1 MSGNEGGMTRPPRD
15 ILLQE
20 YRPQSRLEVAE
31 HRVERARFPAVDA
44 HNHLGRWLS
53 DDGGWVVPDVE
64 AMIGLLDGLNVDAVV
79 NLDGGWGEELEAN
92 LDRYDRSYPGRFA
105 TFCRVDWREAERPGF
120 TDRLVGSLE
129 DSASAGA
136 RGLKVW
142 KDLGL
147 RVRDHGGSLILPDD
161 DRLGPLWDAAGGL
174 GLPVLIHTADPV
186 AFFHPLDHRNE
197 RLEELLENPDWS
209 FHGPQFP
216 TFGRLMEALE
226 RIVENHPM
234 TTFIGAHVGC
244 YAESLLW
251 VRRMLDAYPNFHVDI
266 SARIA
271 ELGRQPRAARDLMLA
286 HVDRVLFGTDVF
298 PPDPEHVRVY
308 FRFLETSDEYF
319 PYSPAEIGTQG
330 RWNIYGLGLPGDV
343 LRNVYSG
350 NARRL
355 IPGIIGGGGT
365 EREGRA

>member
-1 MSGNEGGMTRPPRD
+1 VE
-15 ILLQE
+15 
-20 YRPQSRLEVAE
+20 E
-31 HRVERARFPAVDA
+31 HRVERARFAAVDA

-53 DDGGWVVPDVE
+53 ADGDWVVPDAE
-64 AMIGLLDGLNVDAVV
+64 AMIGQLDGLNVDAVI
-79 NLDGGWGEELEAN
+79 NLDGRWGGELDAN
-92 LDRYDRSYPGRFA
+92 LDRYDRAYPGRFA
-105 TFCRVDWREAERPGF
+105 TFCHVDWREAKRPGF

-129 DSASAGA
+129 ASASAGA

-147 RVRDHGGSLILPDD
+147 RVRDHDESLLLPDD
-161 DRLGPLWDAAGGL
+161 DRLAPLWETAGGL
-174 GLPVLIHTADPV
+174 GMPILIHTADPV
-186 AFFHPLDHRNE
+186 AFFHPMDSSNE

-209 FHGPQFP
+209 FYGPEFP

-226 RIVENHPM
+226 TIVANHPG

-244 YAESLLW
+244 YAESLRW
-251 VRRMLDAYPNFHVDI
+251 VGGMLDAYPNFHVDI

-271 ELGRQPRAARDLMLA
+271 ELGRQPRATRDLVLG
-286 HVDRVLFGTDVF
+286 HSDRVLFGTDVF

-319 PYSPAEIGTQG
+319 PYSPEEVGHQG
-330 RWNIYGLGLPGDV
+330 RWNIYGLGLPDDV
-343 LRNVYSG
+343 LRNVYSD

-355 IPGIIGGGGT
+355 IPGISSAT
-365 EREGRA
+365 

>member
-1 MSGNEGGMTRPPRD
+1 MSGNEGGMSRPPRD
-15 ILLQE
+15 ILLRE

-31 HRVERARFPAVDA
+31 HRIARARFPAVDA

-53 DDGGWVVPDVE
+53 DDGGWVVPDVGD
-64 AMIGLLDGLNVDAVV
+64 MIGLLDGLNVDTVI
-79 NLDGGWGEELEAN
+79 NLDGRWGGELEAN
-92 LDRYDRSYPGRFA
+92 LGRYDRSYPGRFA
-105 TFCRVDWREAERPGF
+105 TFCHVDWREAERPGCAE
-120 TDRLVGSLE
+120 RLVGSLE

-147 RVRDHGGSLILPDD
+147 RVRDHAGSLILPDD
-161 DRLGPLWDAAGGL
+161 DRLEPLWDAAGRL

-186 AFFHPLDHRNE
+186 AFFDPLDHRNE
-197 RLEELLENPDWS
+197 RLEELLEHPDWS
-209 FHGPQFP
+209 FYGPEFP

-226 RIVENHPM
+226 RIVANHPG

-244 YAESLLW
+244 YAESLTW

-271 ELGRQPRAARDLMLA
+271 ELGRQPRAARDLMLS

-319 PYSPAEIGTQG
+319 PYSPMEVGAQG
-330 RWNIYGLGLPGDV
+330 RWNIYGLGLPDDV
-343 LRNVYSG
+343 LRSVYRD

-355 IPGIIGGGGT
+355 IPGT
-365 EREGRA
+365 VVRSER

>member
-1 MSGNEGGMTRPPRD
+1 MSGSEERTSGPPHD
-15 ILLQE
+15 ILLRE

-31 HRVERARFPAVDA
+31 HRVERARIPAVDA

-53 DDGGWVVPDVE
+53 DDGDWVVPDVE
-64 AMIGLLDGLNVDAVV
+64 AMIGQLDGLNVEAVI
-79 NLDGGWGEELEAN
+79 NLDGRWGRELEAN
-92 LDRYDRSYPGRFA
+92 LDRYDQAYPGKFA
-105 TFCRVDWREAERPGF
+105 TFCHVDWREVKSPGF
-120 TDRLVGSLE
+120 PDRLVSSLE

-147 RVRDHGGSLILPDD
+147 RVRDHDGSLILPDD
-161 DRLGPLWDAAGGL
+161 DHLAPLWDAAGRL

-186 AFFHPLDHRNE
+186 AFFYPLDHRNE
-197 RLEELLENPDWS
+197 RLEELLEHPDWS
-209 FHGPQFP
+209 FYGPEFP

-226 RIVENHPM
+226 CIVANHPE

-244 YAESLLW
+244 YAESLQW
-251 VRRMLDAYPNFHVDI
+251 VGRMLDAYPNFHVDI

-271 ELGRQPRAARDLMLA
+271 ELGRQPRATRDLMLR
-286 HVDRVLFGTDVF
+286 HSDRVLFGTDVF

-308 FRFLETSDEYF
+308 FRFLETPDEYF
-319 PYSPAEIGTQG
+319 PYSPGEVGHQG
-330 RWNIYGLGLPGDV
+330 RWNIYGLGLPDDV
-343 LRNVYSG
+343 LRKIYRD

-355 IPGIIGGGGT
+355 IPGIST
-365 EREGRA
+365 AM

>member
-1 MSGNEGGMTRPPRD
+1 MSGNKGETARSPRG
-15 ILLQE
+15 ILLRG
-20 YRPQSRLEVAE
+20 YRPQSRLEVEE
-31 HRVERARFPAVDA
+31 HRVERARFAAVDA

-53 DDGGWVVPDVE
+53 ADGDWVVPDAE
-64 AMIGLLDGLNVDAVV
+64 AMIGQLDGLNVDAVI
-79 NLDGGWGEELEAN
+79 NLDGRWGGELEAN
-92 LDRYDRSYPGRFA
+92 LDRYDRAYPGRFA
-105 TFCRVDWREAERPGF
+105 TFCHVDWREAKRPGF

-129 DSASAGA
+129 ASASAGA

-147 RVRDHGGSLILPDD
+147 RVRDHDESLLLPDD
-161 DRLGPLWDAAGGL
+161 DRLAPLWETAGGL
-174 GLPVLIHTADPV
+174 GMPILIHTADPV
-186 AFFHPLDHRNE
+186 AFFHPMDSSNE

-209 FHGPQFP
+209 FYGPEFP

-226 RIVENHPM
+226 TIVANHPG

-244 YAESLLW
+244 YAESLRW
-251 VRRMLDAYPNFHVDI
+251 VGGMLDAYPNFHVDI

-271 ELGRQPRAARDLMLA
+271 ELGRQPRATRDLVLR
-286 HVDRVLFGTDVF
+286 HSDRVLFGTDVF

-319 PYSPAEIGTQG
+319 PYSPEEVGHQG
-330 RWNIYGLGLPGDV
+330 RWNIYGLGLPDDV
-343 LRNVYSG
+343 LRNVYSD

-355 IPGIIGGGGT
+355 IPGISSAT
-365 EREGRA
+365 

>member
-1 MSGNEGGMTRPPRD
+1 MSSNKERMSGSPRD
-15 ILLQE
+15 ILLRE

-53 DDGGWVVPDVE
+53 EDGGWVVHDVE

-79 NLDGGWGEELEAN
+79 NLDGRWGGELEAN
-92 LDRYDRSYPGRFA
+92 LDRYDRSFPGRFA
-105 TFCRVDWREAERPGF
+105 TFCQVDWREAERPGF
-120 TDRLVGSLE
+120 SDRLVGSLE

-161 DRLGPLWDAAGGL
+161 DRLAPLWDTAGRL

-186 AFFHPLDHRNE
+186 AFFYPLDQSNE
-197 RLEELLENPDWS
+197 RLEELLEHPDWS
-209 FHGPQFP
+209 FYGPEFP

-226 RIVENHPM
+226 TIVANHPG

-244 YAESLLW
+244 YAESLHW
-251 VRRMLDAYPNFHVDI
+251 VGRMLDAYPNFHVDI

-271 ELGRQPRAARDLMLA
+271 ELGRQPGAARDLMLRHA
-286 HVDRVLFGTDVF
+286 DRVLFGTDVF

-319 PYSPAEIGTQG
+319 PYSPSEVGGQG
-330 RWNIYGLGLPGDV
+330 RWNIYGLGLPDDV
-343 LRNVYSG
+343 LRNVYRD

-355 IPGIIGGGGT
+355 IPGT
-365 EREGRA
+365 VTRTDT

>member
-1 MSGNEGGMTRPPRD
+1 MSGNEERTTGPPRD
-15 ILLQE
+15 ILLRD
-20 YRPQSRLEVAE
+20 YHPQSRLEVEE
-31 HRVERARFPAVDA
+31 HRVERARIPAVDA

-53 DDGGWVVPDVE
+53 EDGGWVVPDVE
-64 AMIGLLDGLNVDAVV
+64 TMIGQLDGLNVETVV
-79 NLDGGWGEELEAN
+79 NLDGRWGGELEAN

-105 TFCRVDWREAERPGF
+105 TFCHVDWREAERPGF
-120 TDRLVGSLE
+120 ADRLVGSLE

-161 DRLGPLWDAAGGL
+161 DRLAPLWDAAGRL

-186 AFFHPLDHRNE
+186 AFFYPLDHRNE
-197 RLEELLENPDWS
+197 RLEELLEHPDWS
-209 FHGPQFP
+209 FYGPEFP

-226 RIVENHPM
+226 CIVANHPE

-251 VRRMLDAYPNFHVDI
+251 VGRTLDAYPNFHVDI

-271 ELGRQPRAARDLMLA
+271 ELGRQPGAARDLMLR
-286 HVDRVLFGTDVF
+286 HSDRVIFGTDVF

-319 PYSPAEIGTQG
+319 PYSPEEVGHQG
-330 RWNIYGLGLPGDV
+330 RWNIYGLGLPDDV
-343 LRNVYSG
+343 LRKIYRD

-355 IPGIIGGGGT
+355 VPGISK
-365 EREGRA
+365 AM